1 MSGARR
7 LVVGKITEGNLKGK
21 ALEDALA
28 RELNSD
34 KMKDIKASED
44 VSARASDGDKVKNSK
59 D

>member
-1 MSGARR
+1 M
-7 LVVGKITEGNLKGK
+7 KGK